1 MTKNEMQNNSG
12 MDRAI
17 PTSERRRRMWRRG
30 LISGVA
36 VLAVTLA
43 VIIIISMSGKSVKR
57 GQLTFSTVDVGDV
70 ENTVSATGK
79 VVPAFEEVVVSPVSS
94 RILEV
99 FHHEGDLVESG
110 EPLLRLDTHAAESEV
125 RRLADELSVSRNTT
139 VEAGLENRTQLTNLE
154 MQIEAKRMYVEELKA
169 ELINER
175 RLDSIGS
182 GTGDRVRQAELAWR
196 TGVLE
201 LEQLRKQL
209 ANESTSRAARLESNR
224 LQENIRGRTLE
235 EARRILADAG
245 IKAPRRATLTYINNN
260 IGGSVAAGEKLAV
273 LSDLA
278 SFRISGEIP
287 EGDGDKLGAGGMVNI
302 KLGKRRLRGR
312 IGSVTPRA
320 SDGMIG
326 FSVMPDTGADSL
338 IRPGMRVDLNLI
350 CGLKEGVLRI
360 ANGAYFHGPGVYTLY
375 VADPEDKNI
384 ELRKVRL
391 GDSNFDYVEVIDG
404 LKAGEKVVVNDMS
417 EYKTNKILKL
427 KD

>member
-1 MTKNEMQNNSG
+1 MARNEIQNSSG
-12 MDRAI
+12 MDTVI
-17 PTSERRRRMWRRG
+17 PASERRKRILRRCIIAG
-30 LISGVA
+30 VVA
-36 VLAVTLA
+36 VSAV
-43 VIIIISMSGKSVKR
+43 VVGVCIIGVSGKSVKR
-57 GQLTFSTVDVGDV
+57 SQLTFSTVDVGDV

-99 FHHEGDLVESG
+99 FHREGELVESG
-110 EPLLRLDTHAAESEV
+110 EPLLRLDTHAAEGEV

-139 VEAGLENRTQLTNLE
+139 VEAGLDNRTQLTNLE

-201 LEQLRKQL
+201 LEQLRTQL
-209 ANESTSRAARLESNR
+209 ANESKSRAARLESNR
-224 LQENIRGRTLE
+224 LQENIRERTLE
-235 EARRILADAG
+235 AARRILEDAG
-245 IKAPRRATLTYINNN
+245 IKSPRRATITYINDN

-273 LSDLA
+273 LSDLE

-320 SDGMIG
+320 TDGMIG
-326 FSVMPDTGADSL
+326 FSVLPDTGADSL

-360 ANGAYFHGPGVYTLY
+360 ANGAYFHGPGIYTLY
-375 VADPEDKNI
+375 VADPEGKNI

-391 GDSNFDYVEVIDG
+391 GDSNFDYVEVVDG
-404 LKAGEKVVVNDMS
+404 LKAGEKVVINDMT